1 MFTYYISVVLIL
13 SKVFFF
19 PTFFN
24 AVLDPILKLLNE
36 LNTVIKLETLPKHQ
50 RESKCTW
57 VRFSLLP
64 GNLIPIQPIKI
75 LVSIVNSFV
84 AKEEG
89 A

>member
-1 MFTYYISVVLIL
+1 M
-13 SKVFFF
+13 FFF
-19 PTFFN
+19 LPFFN

-36 LNTVIKLETLPKHQ
+36 LNTVIKLSKPQ
-50 RESKCTW
+50 RESKCTG
-57 VRFSLLP
+57 VRFSLVP
-64 GNLIPIQPIKI
+64 GHLIPIKI